1 MRKVLSMSKPV
12 RLDKNNTDHNFSFNK
27 VSQKVEEWAFRY
39 AHILLPLFIILGL
52 ILFVLLC
59 YAICGVSAT
68 ESGVQYN
75 QFDNII

>member
-1 MRKVLSMSKPV
+1 MSRPV
-12 RLDKNNTDHNFSFNK
+12 RLEKNNTDHNNFSFNK
-27 VSQKVEEWAFRY
+27 VSQRVEKWAFRY
-39 AHILLPLFIILGL
+39 AHIILPLFIILGL

-75 QFDNII
+75 QLENII